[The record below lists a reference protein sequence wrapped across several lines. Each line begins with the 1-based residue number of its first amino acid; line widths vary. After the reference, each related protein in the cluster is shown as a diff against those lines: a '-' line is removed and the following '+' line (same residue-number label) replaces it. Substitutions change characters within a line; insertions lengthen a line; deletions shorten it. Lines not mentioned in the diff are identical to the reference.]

1 MPGRGNSELMH
12 TYLFERKKMQRL
24 NNILIF
30 QGTFDVEIAEPAVI
44 EELYRSMLCVAVG
57 DVEVKGAKVCYDGS
71 RVSVV

>member
-1 MPGRGNSELMH
+1 
-12 TYLFERKKMQRL
+12 MQRL